1 MKGKTILLALS
12 CVAVAS
18 LLLTSCAR
26 HPRRQHRP
34 DPEVML
40 RRLDTRVKKLELTE
54 AQTRQYK
61 EIRTRFKRDLLND
74 FSSLKNTHT
83 EISAQIMMDD
93 PDIPAIA
100 DELKQRM
107 AGSPD
112 LRAKY
117 LDYFVEFYNILDEDQ
132 KQKVL
137 KHINRRL
144 KHVERVH
151 S

>member
-1 MKGKTILLALS
+1 
-12 CVAVAS
+12 
-18 LLLTSCAR
+18 
-26 HPRRQHRP
+26 
-34 DPEVML
+34 ML
-40 RRLDTRVKKLELTE
+40 RRLDSRVKKLELTE
-54 AQTRQYK
+54 AQTRRYE
-61 EIRTRFKRDLLND
+61 EIRTRFKKDLLND
-74 FSSLKNTHT
+74 LSRFKNARTS
-83 EISAQIMMDD
+83 ISAQIMMDD

-100 DELKQRM
+100 EELKQRI

-137 KHINRRL
+137 NHINRRL
-144 KHVERVH
+144 KHFERVH